1 MSTIARR
8 LVTAAAAAAI
18 AVPAVLAAAA
28 PAQAA
33 SLCETD
39 CISAATATAN
49 TKTISVSV
57 KTTGYVSVSAEIWNT
72 AKTNRV
78 GYGIVKAGTP
88 VWFNAFSFTSSTSG
102 ALAQGATYHVKVIA
116 KDMLGKSRTEWLPVR
131 IKQRDARYVIT
142 RIDLHDDSD
151 YAGAGEFRAGW
162 KAGTTVK
169 NLWSGVSSKSSGG
182 YWTFSS
188 SNTNAQII
196 RTKETSSPK
205 VFVELSDDDSWG
217 LNYCGTAFVP
227 DFTSGSNDCAD
238 WSTAGAYLALP
249 ETSATVPFTLKVA
262 KNAVVKFTVTGKVVQ
277 LVY

>member
-1 MSTIARR
+1 MRTIARR
-8 LVTAAAAAAI
+8 LVTAAAATAI

-39 CISAATATAN
+39 CIASATATAS
-49 TKTISVSV
+49 TKSISVAV

-88 VWFNAFSFTSSTSG
+88 VWFNAFSFTSSTNG

-116 KDMLGKSRTEWLPVR
+116 KDMLGKSRTEWVPVR
-131 IKQRDARYVIT
+131 VKQRDVRYFIT

-162 KAGTTVK
+162 KAGTTAK
-169 NLWSGVSSKSSGG
+169 NLWNGVSSKSSGG
-182 YWTFSS
+182 FWNWTEA
-188 SNTNAQII
+188 NPLAQIS
-196 RTKETSSPK
+196 RTKETASPK

-217 LNYCGTAFVP
+217 MNYCGTAFVA

-238 WSTAGAYLALP
+238 WSTAGAYVNLP
-249 ETSATVPFTLKVA
+249 ETTATVPFTLKVA

-277 LVY
+277 LVS